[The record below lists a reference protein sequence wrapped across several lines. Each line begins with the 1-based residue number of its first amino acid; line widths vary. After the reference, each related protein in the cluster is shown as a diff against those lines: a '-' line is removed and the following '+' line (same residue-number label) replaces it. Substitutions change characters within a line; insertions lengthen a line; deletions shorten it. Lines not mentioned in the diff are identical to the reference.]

1 MPAIPP
7 SPLRLS
13 HRHSHSQSSNLDF
26 DPISPGSYAPN
37 GFSQSPTQSPR
48 TPRSSAPPSP
58 VEPRLRNAQAMNGS
72 YRLSGDF
79 GGPADAAGGLGNL
92 ADELA
97 DAWDEE
103 DEGGYGYVSGQDNA
117 SGDLQGTTRSDG
129 EDDYSM
135 GPRSP
140 LSSYAPGHASLQ
152 PPLVKARNGSQRNH
166 RRHESQYDGS
176 DYGNESDFEEAADI
190 PPSLEGQM
198 AEIESLVRRGIENN
212 GSENDHVIKRVVE
225 TLRDLGSQSGIE
237 NNAMR
242 LITAHTSIT
251 SHLTHQTR
259 TLQTLTHPL
268 LISPYPLLSPN
279 AIDELIPLIDEGL
292 LPHLPYPFPSQP
304 RHSSRPTTPSQ
315 SPSLN
320 PLVCLQ
326 TLIAQTTDL
335 TLSLRGLSDTLYESR
350 QLTATASRRLR
361 SAREL
366 VAELRREEEGRE
378 EATRWIEKGDWDR
391 RLRDREAG
399 RVCRDVVSGFEAVC
413 GEWRERLFGAA
424 AVAAAGAEMAAA

>member
-26 DPISPGSYAPN
+26 EPLSPGTYGPN
-37 GFSQSPTQSPR
+37 GFSHSPPRSPR

-58 VEPRLRNAQAMNGS
+58 MTPRQRNSQAMNGS

-79 GGPADAAGGLGNL
+79 GSSTDAGGGLGNL

-97 DAWDEE
+97 DAWDDEE
-103 DEGGYGYVSGQDNA
+103 EGGYGYVSGQDNGP
-117 SGDLQGTTRSDG
+117 GDLQHDMDRSDG
-129 EDDYSM
+129 EDGYNM
-135 GPRSP
+135 GRRSP
-140 LSSYAPGHASLQ
+140 LSDFAAEHASLQ
-152 PPLVKARNGSQRNH
+152 PPRAKPRNGTQRSH

-190 PPSLEGQM
+190 SPGLEGQM
-198 AEIESLVRRGIENN
+198 AEIESLARRGIENN
-212 GSENDHVIKRVVE
+212 GSENDYVIQRAVE
-225 TLRDLGSQSGIE
+225 ALRDLGGQSGIE
-237 NNAMR
+237 NNATR

-268 LISPYPLLSPN
+268 LFSPYPLLSPD
-279 AIDELIPLIDEGL
+279 AIDALIPLIDEGL
-292 LPHLPYPFPSQP
+292 LPNLPHPFPGQP
-304 RHSSRPTTPSQ
+304 HHTSRPTTPSQ
-315 SPSLN
+315 SPSFN
-320 PLVCLQ
+320 PLISLQ
-326 TLIAQTTDL
+326 ALIAQTTEL

-378 EATRWIEKGDWDR
+378 EGTRWIEKGDWDR

-399 RVCRDVVSGFEAVC
+399 RVCYDVVSGFEAVC

-424 AVAAAGAEMAAA
+424 AAAEMAAA

>member
-1 MPAIPP
+1 
-7 SPLRLS
+7 
-13 HRHSHSQSSNLDF
+13 
-26 DPISPGSYAPN
+26 
-37 GFSQSPTQSPR
+37 
-48 TPRSSAPPSP
+48 
-58 VEPRLRNAQAMNGS
+58 MNGS

-117 SGDLQGTTRSDG
+117 SGDLQGTTRSDA

-152 PPLVKARNGSQRNH
+152 PPRVKARNGSQRNH

-242 LITAHTSIT
+242 YVAF
-251 SHLTHQTR
+251 
-259 TLQTLTHPL
+259 
-268 LISPYPLLSPN
+268 LSCMN
-279 AIDELIPLIDEGL
+279 
-292 LPHLPYPFPSQP
+292 S
-304 RHSSRPTTPSQ
+304 
-315 SPSLN
+315 
-320 PLVCLQ
+320 
-326 TLIAQTTDL
+326 
-335 TLSLRGLSDTLYESR
+335 
-350 QLTATASRRLR
+350 
-361 SAREL
+361 
-366 VAELRREEEGRE
+366 
-378 EATRWIEKGDWDR
+378 
-391 RLRDREAG
+391 
-399 RVCRDVVSGFEAVC
+399 
-413 GEWRERLFGAA
+413 
-424 AVAAAGAEMAAA
+424 

>member
-1 MPAIPP
+1 
-7 SPLRLS
+7 
-13 HRHSHSQSSNLDF
+13 
-26 DPISPGSYAPN
+26 
-37 GFSQSPTQSPR
+37 
-48 TPRSSAPPSP
+48 
-58 VEPRLRNAQAMNGS
+58 MNGS

-152 PPLVKARNGSQRNH
+152 PPRVKARNGSQRNH

>member
-1 MPAIPP
+1 
-7 SPLRLS
+7 
-13 HRHSHSQSSNLDF
+13 
-26 DPISPGSYAPN
+26 
-37 GFSQSPTQSPR
+37 
-48 TPRSSAPPSP
+48 
-58 VEPRLRNAQAMNGS
+58 
-72 YRLSGDF
+72 
-79 GGPADAAGGLGNL
+79 
-92 ADELA
+92 
-97 DAWDEE
+97 
-103 DEGGYGYVSGQDNA
+103 
-117 SGDLQGTTRSDG
+117 
-129 EDDYSM
+129 
-135 GPRSP
+135 
-140 LSSYAPGHASLQ
+140 
-152 PPLVKARNGSQRNH
+152 
-166 RRHESQYDGS
+166 
-176 DYGNESDFEEAADI
+176 
-190 PPSLEGQM
+190 M
-198 AEIESLVRRGIENN
+198 AEIESLARRGIENN

-242 LITAHTSIT
+242 LITAHTSIA

-268 LISPYPLLSPN
+268 LFSPYPLLSPD

-292 LPHLPYPFPSQP
+292 LPNLPYPFPGQT
-304 RHSSRPTTPSQ
+304 RHSRPTTPSQ

-378 EATRWIEKGDWDR
+378 EGTRWIEKGDWDR

-424 AVAAAGAEMAAA
+424 AVAAPGAEMAAA